1 MSVPLDL
8 SLISQLLT
16 EQKTE
21 GDLNAL
27 TKPGF
32 FYVIN
37 PTNAPNNGIGWCHV
51 INLVNYDNLGQTAE
65 NLRIFQIYINDHF
78 DDNTVWY
85 RQHAFEQQGAKWT
98 AWERFVTATDLQNS
112 TTKIDD
118 QTTLSKWYGSLS
130 YKDGVSYKPYSVIPS
145 AIIAQQTPTSDLT
158 FYFKFVLPAKPEYIA
173 DDHPRPLGIG
183 TFASN
188 LHEAVNTLSAKVILS
203 RDSNTVIEPQL
214 TIYNPNGGD
223 FIYGT
228 CSKANGLFTDKGI
241 SMLIATNTD
250 QQPDAPEVEW
260 GQTVIMAIRCH
271 EVKNNPFQGA

>member
-37 PTNAPNNGIGWCHV
+37 PTNNPNNSQGFCHV
-51 INLVNYDNLGQTAE
+51 INLVNYPTNENTAE
-65 NLRIFQIYINDHF
+65 EMRIFQIYTNDF
-78 DDNTVWY
+78 RSDKAIWY
-85 RQHAFEQQGAKWT
+85 RKYKSEWG

-118 QTTLSKWYGSLS
+118 QTIISQWYGSFS
-130 YKDGVSYKPYSVIPS
+130 YQDGVSYKSYSVIPS

-158 FYFKFVLPAKPEYIA
+158 FYFKFILPAKPENIS

-183 TFASN
+183 TFTSN

-223 FIYGT
+223 FIYRT
-228 CSKANGLFTDKGI
+228 RSSANGLFTDKDK
-241 SMLIATNTD
+241 SMFIALNTD
-250 QQPDAPEVEW
+250 QEPDSPEVEW

>member
-37 PTNAPNNGIGWCHV
+37 PTNKPNDRLGWGHV
-51 INLVNYDNLGQTAE
+51 INLVNYDSYEHTAE
-65 NLRIFQIYINDHF
+65 YMRIFQFFIYDNQSN
-78 DDNTVWY
+78 NTVWY
-85 RQHAFEQQGAKWT
+85 RKYTGEWT

-118 QTTLSKWYGSLS
+118 QTTLSKWYGSFS
-130 YKDGVSYKPYSVIPS
+130 YKDGVSYKTYSVIPS
-145 AIIAQQTPTSDLT
+145 AIIAQQTLTSDLT
-158 FYFKFVLPAKPEYIA
+158 FYFKFVLPAKPENIS

-203 RDSNTVIEPQL
+203 RDSNTVIDPQL

-223 FIYGT
+223 FIYRTRSAPTGE
-228 CSKANGLFTDKGI
+228 FTDKDNF
-241 SMLIATNTD
+241 MFIATNTD
-250 QQPDAPEVEW
+250 LEPDSPEVEW

-271 EVKNNPFQGA
+271 EVKNNPFQGE

>member
-8 SLISQLLT
+8 SLISQLLN
-16 EQKTE
+16 EQQTY

-32 FYVIN
+32 FFVIG
-37 PTNAPNNGIGWCHV
+37 PTNAPNNYENSCHV
-51 INLVNYDNLGQTAE
+51 INSVIYIDNVYDE
-65 NLRIFQIYINDHF
+65 HYLRIFQIYIND
-78 DDNTVWY
+78 DCGVNTVWY
-85 RQHAFEQQGAKWT
+85 RQYFDKWT

-214 TIYNPNGGD
+214 TIYNPNGGN
-223 FIYGT
+223 FIYSTRSSPTGE
-228 CSKANGLFTDKGI
+228 FTDKAN
-241 SMLIATNTD
+241 SMFIATNTD
-250 QQPDAPEVEW
+250 QEPDAPEVEW
-260 GQTVIMAIRCH
+260 GQTVIMSLRCH

>member
-8 SLISQLLT
+8 SLINQLLN
-16 EQKTE
+16 EQRTH
-21 GDLNAL
+21 GDLNNL

-32 FYVIN
+32 FFVTN
-37 PTNAPNNGIGWCHV
+37 PTNTPNDSECWCHV
-51 INLVNYDNLGQTAE
+51 INLLNYSYDDHTAE
-65 NLRIFQIYINDHF
+65 NLRIFQIYIADNK

-85 RQHAFEQQGAKWT
+85 RQYSFSGWSD
-98 AWERFVTATDLQNS
+98 WERFVTATDLQNS
-112 TTKIDD
+112 MSKIDD
-118 QTTLSKWYGSLS
+118 QTTLSKWYGTFS
-130 YKDGVSYKPYSVIPS
+130 YQDGVSYKPYSVIPS

-158 FYFKFVLPAKPEYIA
+158 FYFKFILPAKPENIA

-203 RDSNTVIEPQL
+203 RDSNSVIDPQL
-214 TIYNPNGGD
+214 TIYTPNGGD
-223 FIYGT
+223 FIYST
-228 CSKANGLFTDKGI
+228 RSVATGLFTDRHN
-241 SMLIATNTD
+241 SMFIATNTD
-250 QQPDAPEVEW
+250 QDPVSPEVEW

>member
-21 GDLNAL
+21 GDLNNL

-32 FYVIN
+32 FYVAN
-37 PTNAPNNGIGWCHV
+37 PTNTPNDWEAWCHV
-51 INLVNYDNLGQTAE
+51 INLVNYNFEHIPE
-65 NLRIFQIYINDHF
+65 NMRIFQIYINDTW
-78 DDNTVWY
+78 NNKTIWY
-85 RQHAFEQQGAKWT
+85 RKYWGEWS
-98 AWERFVTATDLQNS
+98 AWERLVTATDLQNS

-118 QTTLSKWYGSLS
+118 QTTLSQWYGSFS
-130 YKDGVSYKPYSVIPS
+130 CKDGVSYKPYSVIPS

-158 FYFKFVLPAKPEYIA
+158 FYFKFVLPAKPENIS
-173 DDHPRPLGIG
+173 DDHPRPLSIG
-183 TFASN
+183 TFTSN

-203 RDSNTVIEPQL
+203 RDSNSVIDPLL

-223 FIYGT
+223 FIYST
-228 CSKANGLFTDKGI
+228 RSSATGLFTDNAK
-241 SMLIATNTD
+241 SMFIATNTD
-250 QQPDAPEVEW
+250 QDPDSPEVEW

>member
-16 EQKTE
+16 EQRTT

-32 FYVIN
+32 FYVST
-37 PTNAPNNGIGWCHV
+37 PTNAPNNAIGWCHV
-51 INLVNYDNLGQTAE
+51 INLVNYSSNEHTE
-65 NLRIFQIYINDHF
+65 EHIRIFQICTYDWITN
-78 DDNTVWY
+78 NTVWY
-85 RQHAFEQQGAKWT
+85 RKYKSTWT
-98 AWERFVTATDLQNS
+98 DWERLVTATDLSNS

-118 QTTLSKWYGSLS
+118 QTTLSQWYGMLS
-130 YKDGVSYKPYSVIPS
+130 YKDGVSYKSYSVIPS
-145 AIIAQQTPTSDLT
+145 AIIAQQNPTSDLT
-158 FYFKFVLPAKPEYIA
+158 FYFKFILPAKPEYIT

-188 LHEAVNTLSAKVILS
+188 LHEAVNTLSAKVIVS

-223 FIYGT
+223 FIYSTRSAATGE
-228 CSKANGLFTDKGI
+228 FTDNAN
-241 SMLIATNTD
+241 SMFIATNTN
-250 QQPDAPEVEW
+250 QEPDAPEVEW
-260 GQTVIMAIRCH
+260 GQTVIMSLRSH

>member
-16 EQKTE
+16 EQRTT

-32 FYVIN
+32 FYVID
-37 PTNAPNNGIGWCHV
+37 PTNTPNDNQGWPHV
-51 INLVNYDNLGQTAE
+51 INLVNYAYNEHTAE
-65 NLRIFQIYINDHF
+65 NMRIVQICIDGHSRE
-78 DDNTVWY
+78 NTVWY
-85 RQHAFEQQGAKWT
+85 RKYNGEWS
-98 AWERFVTATDLQNS
+98 AWERFVTATELQNS

-118 QTTLSKWYGSLS
+118 QTTLSQWYGLFS
-130 YKDGVSYKPYSVIPS
+130 YQDGGSYKPYSVIPS

-158 FYFKFVLPAKPEYIA
+158 FYFKFILPAKPEYIT

-183 TFASN
+183 TYASN

-203 RDSNTVIEPQL
+203 RDSNSVIEPQL

-223 FIYGT
+223 FIYNT
-228 CSKANGLFTDKGI
+228 RSTATGLFTDNAK
-241 SMLIATNTD
+241 SMYIATNTD
-250 QQPDAPEVEW
+250 KQPDSPQVEW

>member
-16 EQKTE
+16 EQRTT

-32 FYVIN
+32 FYVTD
-37 PTNAPNNGIGWCHV
+37 PTNTPNNVASWCHV
-51 INLVNYDNLGQTAE
+51 INLFIYVDNVYDE
-65 NLRIFQIYINDHF
+65 DHLRIFQIYTSDVTQ
-78 DDNTVWY
+78 DKTVWY
-85 RQHAFEQQGAKWT
+85 RKYFNKWT
-98 AWERFVTATDLQNS
+98 DWERFVTATDLQNS

-118 QTTLSKWYGSLS
+118 QTTLSQWYGSFS
-130 YKDGVSYKPYSVIPS
+130 YQDGVSYKSYSVIPS
-145 AIIAQQTPTSDLT
+145 AIIAQQTPTSDMT
-158 FYFKFVLPAKPEYIA
+158 YYFKFVLPAKPENIA
-173 DDHPRPLGIG
+173 DDHPRPLSIG

-188 LHEAVNTLSAKVILS
+188 LHEAVNTLSAKVILA
-203 RDSNTVIEPQL
+203 RDSNSVIEPQL

-228 CSKANGLFTDKGI
+228 RSSANGLFTDNAK
-241 SMLIATNTD
+241 SMFIATNTD
-250 QQPDAPEVEW
+250 QQPDSPEVEW

-271 EVKNNPFQGA
+271 EVKNNPFQGE

>member
-16 EQKTE
+16 EQHTE
-21 GDLNAL
+21 GDLNNL

-32 FYVIN
+32 FYVTN
-37 PTNAPNNGIGWCHV
+37 PTNTPNDYDAWCHV
-51 INLVNYDNLGQTAE
+51 INLVNYTNEHTAE
-65 NLRIFQIYINDHF
+65 DLRICQIYINDHI

-85 RQHAFEQQGAKWT
+85 RQYGVGGADVGWS

-118 QTTLSKWYGSLS
+118 QTTLAKWYGMFSYQDGAS
-130 YKDGVSYKPYSVIPS
+130 YKVYSVIPS

-158 FYFKFVLPAKPEYIA
+158 FYFKFILPAKPENIA
-173 DDHPRPLGIG
+173 NDHPRPLGIG
-183 TFASN
+183 TYASN

-203 RDSNTVIEPQL
+203 RDSNSVIDPQL

-223 FIYGT
+223 FIYNTRSAASGE
-228 CSKANGLFTDKGI
+228 FTDKAN
-241 SMLIATNTD
+241 SMFIATNTD
-250 QQPDAPEVEW
+250 QESPAPEVNW

>member
-16 EQKTE
+16 EQRTT
-21 GDLNAL
+21 GDLNNL

-32 FYVIN
+32 FYVTN
-37 PTNAPNNGIGWCHV
+37 PTNTPNNVVSWCHV
-51 INLVNYDNLGQTAE
+51 INLFNYTSDSKYNI
-65 NLRIFQIYINDHF
+65 RIFQIYIND
-78 DDNTVWY
+78 DKNDNTVWY
-85 RQHAFEQQGAKWT
+85 RQYAEQWT
-98 AWERFVTATDLQNS
+98 AWERFVTATELQNS

-118 QTTLSKWYGSLS
+118 QTTLAKWHGMFS
-130 YKDGVSYKPYSVIPS
+130 YQDGVHYVSYSVIPS

-158 FYFKFVLPAKPEYIA
+158 FYFKFILPAKPEYIT

-223 FIYGT
+223 FIYST
-228 CSKANGLFTDKGI
+228 RSSANGLFTDNATA
-241 SMLIATNTD
+241 MFIAANTD
-250 QQPDAPEVEW
+250 QEPDSPQVEW

>member
-8 SLISQLLT
+8 SLISQLLN
-16 EQKTE
+16 EQHTT

-32 FYVIN
+32 FYVTD
-37 PTNAPNNGIGWCHV
+37 PTNKPNDIQAWCHV
-51 INLVNYDNLGQTAE
+51 INLVNYCSNEHTAE
-65 NLRIFQIYINDHF
+65 NMRIFQICTY
-78 DDNTVWY
+78 DNIIDNSIWY
-85 RQHAFEQQGAKWT
+85 RRYFGEWT
-98 AWERFVTATDLQNS
+98 AWERFVTATELQNS

-118 QTTLSKWYGSLS
+118 QTIISKWYGTLS
-130 YKDGVSYKPYSVIPS
+130 YKDGASYKSYSVISS

-158 FYFKFVLPAKPEYIA
+158 FYFKFILPAKPENIT

-223 FIYGT
+223 FIYNT
-228 CSKANGLFTDKGI
+228 RSTATGLFTDNAK
-241 SMLIATNTD
+241 SMFIATNTD
-250 QQPDAPEVEW
+250 KQPDSPQVEW

>member
-16 EQKTE
+16 EQRTT

-32 FYVIN
+32 FYVID
-37 PTNAPNNGIGWCHV
+37 PTNTPNDNQGWPHV
-51 INLVNYDNLGQTAE
+51 INLVNYAYNEHTAE
-65 NLRIFQIYINDHF
+65 NMRIVQICIDGHSRA
-78 DDNTVWY
+78 NTIWY
-85 RQHAFEQQGAKWT
+85 RKYNGEWS

-118 QTTLSKWYGSLS
+118 QTILSKWYGSFS
-130 YKDGVSYKPYSVIPS
+130 YEHGVSYTSYSVIPS

-158 FYFKFVLPAKPEYIA
+158 FYFKFILPAKPENIA

-188 LHEAVNTLSAKVILS
+188 LHEAVNTLSANVILS

-214 TIYNPNGGD
+214 TINNPIGGD
-223 FIYGT
+223 FIYNT
-228 CSKANGLFTDKGI
+228 LSKANGLFTDKDNF
-241 SMLIATNTD
+241 MFIATNTD
-250 QQPDAPEVEW
+250 QEPDSPQVEW

>member
-21 GDLNAL
+21 GDLIAL

-32 FYVIN
+32 FLIN
-37 PTNAPNNGIGWCHV
+37 KPTNTPNNVTNWCHV
-51 INLVNYDNLGQTAE
+51 INLVNDFYDNQ
-65 NLRIFQIYINDHF
+65 RIFQIYINDNR

-85 RQHAFEQQGAKWT
+85 RQYAEQWT
-98 AWERFVTATDLQNS
+98 GWERFVTATDLQNS

-118 QTTLSKWYGSLS
+118 QTTLSKWYGTFS
-130 YKDGVSYKPYSVIPS
+130 YQDGVSYKSYSVIPS

-158 FYFKFVLPAKPEYIA
+158 FYFKFILPAKPENIS
-173 DDHPRPLGIG
+173 DDHPSPLSIG

-188 LHEAVNTLSAKVILS
+188 LHEAVNTLSAKVILP
-203 RDSNTVIEPQL
+203 RDSNSVIEPQL

-223 FIYGT
+223 FIYSARST
-228 CSKANGLFTDKGI
+228 AAGLFTDRHN
-241 SMLIATNTD
+241 SMFIATNTD
-250 QQPDAPEVEW
+250 QDPDAPEVEW

-271 EVKNNPFQGA
+271 EVKNNPFQGE

>member
-16 EQKTE
+16 EQQTE

-32 FYVIN
+32 FYVTS
-37 PTNAPNNGIGWCHV
+37 PTNTPNESYAWCHV
-51 INLVNYDNLGQTAE
+51 INLVNYPEEQNRT
-65 NLRIFQIYINDHF
+65 FQIYINDNK
-78 DDNTVWY
+78 DINTVWY
-85 RQHAFEQQGAKWT
+85 RQYANGWT

-118 QTTLSKWYGSLS
+118 QTILSKWYGMLS
-130 YKDGVSYKPYSVIPS
+130 YKDGVSYKTYSVPPS

-158 FYFKFVLPAKPEYIA
+158 FYFKFILPAKPENIS
-173 DDHPRPLGIG
+173 DDRPRPLGIG

-203 RDSNTVIEPQL
+203 RDSNTVIEPLL

-223 FIYGT
+223 FIYST
-228 CSKANGLFTDKGI
+228 CSTASGLFTDKDI
-241 SMLIATNTD
+241 AMFIATNTD

-271 EVKNNPFQGA
+271 EVKNNPFQGE

>member
-8 SLISQLLT
+8 SLINQLLN
-16 EQKTE
+16 EQRAT
-21 GDLNAL
+21 GDLNNL

-32 FYVIN
+32 FYVVG
-37 PTNAPNNGIGWCHV
+37 PTNTPNNIQNWCHV
-51 INLVNYDNLGQTAE
+51 INLVNYISDEHTEKNM
-65 NLRIFQIYINDHF
+65 RIFQMCTSDVIH
-78 DDNTVWY
+78 DNSVWY
-85 RQHAFEQQGAKWT
+85 RKYEEEWSD
-98 AWERFVTATDLQNS
+98 WERFATATDLQNS

-118 QTTLSKWYGSLS
+118 QTTLSQWSGTLS
-130 YKDGVSYKPYSVIPS
+130 YQDGVSYKPYSVIPS

-158 FYFKFVLPAKPEYIA
+158 FYFKFVLPAKPEYIS

-188 LHEAVNTLSAKVILS
+188 LHEAVNTLSAKVILT

-214 TIYNPNGGD
+214 TINHPQGGD
-223 FIYGT
+223 FIYST
-228 CSKANGLFTDKGI
+228 RSTATGLFTDKAN
-241 SMLIATNTD
+241 SMFIATNTD

-271 EVKNNPFQGA
+271 EVKNNPFQGE

>member
-16 EQKTE
+16 EQRTT

-32 FYVIN
+32 FYVID
-37 PTNAPNNGIGWCHV
+37 PTNTPNDNQGWPHV
-51 INLVNYDNLGQTAE
+51 INLVNYAYNEHTAE
-65 NLRIFQIYINDHF
+65 NMRIVQICIDGHSR
-78 DDNTVWY
+78 DNNVWY
-85 RQHAFEQQGAKWT
+85 RKYKGEWS

-118 QTTLSKWYGSLS
+118 QTTLSKWYGLFSYQDGAS
-130 YKDGVSYKPYSVIPS
+130 YKSYSVIPS
-145 AIIAQQTPTSDLT
+145 AIIAQQTPTSDIT
-158 FYFKFVLPAKPEYIA
+158 FYFKFVLPAKPENIT

-188 LHEAVNTLSAKVILS
+188 LHEAVNTLSAKVILT

-223 FIYGT
+223 FIYRT
-228 CSKANGLFTDKGI
+228 SSTATGLFTDKAKA
-241 SMLIATNTD
+241 MTIALNTD
-250 QQPDAPEVEW
+250 QQPDSPQVEW

>member
-8 SLISQLLT
+8 SLINQLLT
-16 EQKTE
+16 AQRTT

-27 TKPGF
+27 NKPGF
-32 FYVIN
+32 FYVTN
-37 PTNAPNNGIGWCHV
+37 PTNTPNNVSHWCHV
-51 INLVNYDNLGQTAE
+51 INVVNYYGDNHNAE
-65 NLRIFQIYINDHF
+65 SRLLFQIYSNDNKNDKTIWFRKH
-78 DDNTVWY
+78 NYVWSD
-85 RQHAFEQQGAKWT
+85 
-98 AWERFVTATDLQNS
+98 WERLVTATDLQNS

-118 QTTLSKWYGSLS
+118 QTTISKWYGTFS
-130 YKDGVSYKPYSVIPS
+130 YLDGVSYKSYSVIPT

-158 FYFKFVLPAKPEYIA
+158 FYFKFILPAKPEYIA

-214 TIYNPNGGD
+214 TIDNL
-223 FIYGT
+223 IYGT
-228 CSKANGLFTDKGI
+228 RSTATGLFTDTAK
-241 SMLIATNTD
+241 SMFIATNTD
-250 QQPDAPEVEW
+250 KEPDSPEVVW

-271 EVKNNPFQGA
+271 EVKNNPFQGE

>member
-8 SLISQLLT
+8 SLISQLLN
-16 EQKTE
+16 EQRTE

-32 FYVIN
+32 FYVID
-37 PTNAPNNGIGWCHV
+37 PTNTPNEYDAWCHV
-51 INLVNYDNLGQTAE
+51 INLVNYIPNEISGEKT
-65 NLRIFQIYINDHF
+65 RIFQIYVTDNKDI
-78 DDNTVWY
+78 NTVWY
-85 RQHAFEQQGAKWT
+85 RKYNHECT

-118 QTTLSKWYGSLS
+118 QTILSKWYGMFS
-130 YKDGVSYKPYSVIPS
+130 YQDGVHYVSYSVIPS

-158 FYFKFVLPAKPEYIA
+158 FYFKFVLPAKPENIS
-173 DDHPRPLGIG
+173 DDRPSPLGIG
-183 TFASN
+183 TIASN

-223 FIYGT
+223 FIYST
-228 CSKANGLFTDKGI
+228 RSSATGLFTDKDNNMI
-241 SMLIATNTD
+241 IATNTD
-250 QQPDAPEVEW
+250 QASPASEVDW

>member
-16 EQKTE
+16 EQRTT

-32 FYVIN
+32 FYVTD
-37 PTNAPNNGIGWCHV
+37 PTNTPNEYDAWCHV
-51 INLVNYDNLGQTAE
+51 INLVNYSDNVYDE
-65 NLRIFQIYINDHF
+65 HHLRIFQIYINDHI
-78 DDNTVWY
+78 DKNTVWY
-85 RQHAFEQQGAKWT
+85 RKYNNVWT
-98 AWERFVTATDLQNS
+98 AWERFVTATDIQN
-112 TTKIDD
+112 TMTKIDD
-118 QTTLSKWYGSLS
+118 QPTLSKWYGMFS
-130 YKDGVSYKPYSVIPS
+130 YQDGVSYNSYSVIPS

-158 FYFKFVLPAKPEYIA
+158 FYFKFILPAKPEYIT

-203 RDSNTVIEPQL
+203 RDSNSVIDPQL

-228 CSKANGLFTDKGI
+228 RSAATGEFTDNVS
-241 SMLIATNTD
+241 SMIIAPNTD
-250 QQPDAPEVEW
+250 QEPDSPQVEW